1 MRPII
6 LADVDKRRP
15 VVILTREAVR
25 TDRSRVTVAPI
36 TSRVRGLRSEVAV
49 GKANGLDHDSV
60 VNCDNI
66 ATIEVSDLGPQIG
79 FLLESQEPAL
89 AAAIQAA
96 FDLTLD

>member
-1 MRPII
+1 MRSIV

-25 TDRSRVTVAPI
+25 HGRSRVTVAPI

-49 GKANGLDHDSV
+49 GRANGLDHDSV

-79 FLLESQEPAL
+79 SLLESQEPAL